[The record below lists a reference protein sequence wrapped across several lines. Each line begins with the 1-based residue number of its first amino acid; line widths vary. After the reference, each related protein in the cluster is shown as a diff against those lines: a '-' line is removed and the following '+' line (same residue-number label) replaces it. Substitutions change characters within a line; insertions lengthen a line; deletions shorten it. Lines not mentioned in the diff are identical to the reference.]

1 VAEID
6 KGGVNDNCAL
16 IIASCDGLGTGMG
29 TLKGIPG
36 GRELNSLHHGH
47 DDADGDE
54 WPARGLPPVRC
65 STATGN
71 YFIWRR
77 LAPHWSGPGRGLIYG
92 AGN

>member
-77 LAPHWSGPGRGLIYG
+77 LAPHWSGPGRALIYG